1 MSGIMNRANEG
12 NYGVSPN
19 PYQNTSVGG
28 GAKPFSDYQRPT
40 GYSPWMNLYNTPT
53 NNGTVSTYTNN
64 VQPQFQQQQ
73 YNQQTA
79 ERIQGVQ
86 NYIVGPRGGG
96 TPGMEM
102 PVNGAGLANP
112 YGYINYG
119 NPMGR

>member
-1 MSGIMNRANEG
+1 
-12 NYGVSPN
+12 
-19 PYQNTSVGG
+19 
-28 GAKPFSDYQRPT
+28 
-40 GYSPWMNLYNTPT
+40 MNLYNTPT

-86 NYIVGPRGGG
+86 NYLVGPRGGG

-102 PVNGAGLANP
+102 PVNGAGLSNP
-112 YGYINYG
+112 YGSINYA